1 MSDGVLNGRSTA
13 VCIYVPNMIDSSGR
27 FVIAHFCQNK
37 NNSCQACGLTGDLF
51 CIFVYRPNAM
61 AKFSCY
67 VMGMGIKGISCDFGF
82 SRNTVRKYVST
93 YQDNGLSCIETRL
106 PSCDHPF
113 GAVYGRRRILP
124 EFPFRCSI

>member
-67 VMGMGIKGISCDFGF
+67 VMGMGIKGISCDFGL

-93 YQDNGLSCIETRL
+93 YQDSGLSCI
-106 PSCDHPF
+106 
-113 GAVYGRRRILP
+113 
-124 EFPFRCSI
+124 